1 MCRCTGCGV
10 ELQNI
15 DRDVLGYT
23 SNLGNNLCER
33 CFRINNYNEYKTVVK
48 SNQDFIN
55 ILENINK
62 TNDLVVLVVDLFN
75 INKNLEEI
83 SKYVSNDIL
92 LVLTKRDILPKSCY
106 DKKLLEYFSDY
117 NLNIIDSII
126 ISSVKNYNFDLLY
139 SKILNNKKS
148 NNVYVVGFTNAG
160 KSIARNFSLSMASI
174 TCTIITLILVSLG
187 VLVSY
192 NVNNITKDIEKELT
206 IVVFMKKETTKEE
219 LNKTKDAL
227 SKIDNVADVKYTSK
241 DDIKNDMAS
250 EYPSFSKMMES
261 WTDVNNPFQ
270 DSYIVSVKDVRD
282 INETV
287 TTIKNLDNVDIVK
300 YSESMIGELINI
312 FDAIKTGTICLV
324 VGLVLVTA
332 FLINNTI
339 KITIFSR
346 RNEIDIMRLV
356 GTSNTVIKLPFLFEG
371 LFIGIL
377 GSIIPVLVTIF
388 GYTYIYNALSSLGTS
403 NILSIIKLTS
413 PELIVYKTSLFILI
427 IGAVVGMFGSVKAV
441 RKYLTV

>member
-1 MCRCTGCGV
+1 MKV
-10 ELQNI
+10 I
-15 DRDVLGYT
+15 
-23 SNLGNNLCER
+23 
-33 CFRINNYNEYKTVVK
+33 RI
-48 SNQDFIN
+48 IG
-55 ILENINK
+55 
-62 TNDLVVLVVDLFN
+62 
-75 INKNLEEI
+75 
-83 SKYVSNDIL
+83 
-92 LVLTKRDILPKSCY
+92 R
-106 DKKLLEYFSDY
+106 
-117 NLNIIDSII
+117 SI
-126 ISSVKNYNFDLLY
+126 
-139 SKILNNKKS
+139 
-148 NNVYVVGFTNAG
+148 TNAG

-241 DDIKNDMAS
+241 DDIKNNMAS

-371 LFIGIL
+371 LFIGVL
-377 GSIIPVLVTIF
+377 GSIIPILVTIF
-388 GYTYIYNALSSLGTS
+388 GYTYIYNAVSSLGTS

>member
-1 MCRCTGCGV
+1 MKV
-10 ELQNI
+10 I
-15 DRDVLGYT
+15 
-23 SNLGNNLCER
+23 
-33 CFRINNYNEYKTVVK
+33 RI
-48 SNQDFIN
+48 IG
-55 ILENINK
+55 
-62 TNDLVVLVVDLFN
+62 
-75 INKNLEEI
+75 
-83 SKYVSNDIL
+83 
-92 LVLTKRDILPKSCY
+92 R
-106 DKKLLEYFSDY
+106 
-117 NLNIIDSII
+117 SI
-126 ISSVKNYNFDLLY
+126 
-139 SKILNNKKS
+139 
-148 NNVYVVGFTNAG
+148 TNAG

-227 SKIDNVADVKYTSK
+227 SKIDNVAEVKYTSK

-371 LFIGIL
+371 LFIGVL
-377 GSIIPVLVTIF
+377 GAIIPILVTIF
-388 GYTYIYNALSSLGTS
+388 GYTYIYNVVSSLGTS

>member
-1 MCRCTGCGV
+1 MKV
-10 ELQNI
+10 I
-15 DRDVLGYT
+15 
-23 SNLGNNLCER
+23 
-33 CFRINNYNEYKTVVK
+33 RI
-48 SNQDFIN
+48 IG
-55 ILENINK
+55 
-62 TNDLVVLVVDLFN
+62 
-75 INKNLEEI
+75 
-83 SKYVSNDIL
+83 
-92 LVLTKRDILPKSCY
+92 R
-106 DKKLLEYFSDY
+106 
-117 NLNIIDSII
+117 SI
-126 ISSVKNYNFDLLY
+126 
-139 SKILNNKKS
+139 
-148 NNVYVVGFTNAG
+148 TNAG

-241 DDIKNDMAS
+241 DDIKNNMAS

-300 YSESMIGELINI
+300 YSGSMVGELINI

-371 LFIGIL
+371 LFIGVL
-377 GSIIPVLVTIF
+377 GAIIPILVTIF
-388 GYTYIYNALSSLGTS
+388 GYTYIYNAVSSLGTS